1 MLYTYSDSEISNR
14 KSKELAMNTKLKTVR
29 GYDFGEA
36 TSAMQKA
43 IRRGDAKIAGY
54 FAIEL
59 FMSNYREYVWRRLL
73 TISAEDCWGI
83 LTQEVESLY
92 RAWQAIHK
100 AKPGQ
105 GRIFVAKAVI
115 LLAQAKKNRDA
126 DHLTNLVYDAGIPDS
141 EIDNAI
147 EEARNNP
154 ENIPIPDYAFDC
166 HTAKGKINGKTK
178 KEFFKTEQQ
187 SLKPFQPGL
196 FDNLA

>member
-59 FMSNYREYVWRRLL
+59 FVSNYREYVWRRLL

-92 RAWQAIHK
+92 RAWQVIHK
-100 AKPGQ
+100 PSSRTRKNIWCK
-105 GRIFVAKAVI
+105 RIYFCTG
-115 LLAQAKKNRDA
+115 KKTETPTDKSGLMR
-126 DHLTNLVYDAGIPDS
+126 GIPDS
-141 EIDNAI
+141 GIDNAI
-147 EEARNNP
+147 EEP
-154 ENIPIPDYAFDC
+154 
-166 HTAKGKINGKTK
+166 
-178 KEFFKTEQQ
+178 Q
-187 SLKPFQPGL
+187 
-196 FDNLA
+196 

>member
-14 KSKELAMNTKLKTVR
+14 KSNGFIMSAKLKTAR

-59 FMSNYREYVWRRLL
+59 FVSNYREYVWRRLL

-115 LLAQAKKNRDA
+115 LLAQAKKSRDA
-126 DHLTNLVYDAGIPDS
+126 DHLTNLIYDAGIPDS

-147 EEARNNP
+147 EEARKNP
-154 ENIPIPDYAFDC
+154 ENIPDYAFDC

-187 SLKPFQPGL
+187 YLKPFQPGL